1 MFVLLPP
8 ATSQAALLLGRIELV
23 LILFL
28 YNDTPLKMLNS
39 VEISRVI
46 YIL

>member
-1 MFVLLPP
+1 MFFN
-8 ATSQAALLLGRIELV
+8 I
-23 LILFL
+23 
-28 YNDTPLKMLNS
+28 DTPLKMLNS